1 MIRKTFNRKRRK
13 SKKEL
18 IDKLKKQDEERY
30 EFEEETIRELNK
42 QLESF
47 R

>member
-42 QLESF
+42 QLNNF

>member
-1 MIRKTFNRKRRK
+1 MIRRTTNKKRRK
-13 SKKEL
+13 SKKE
-18 IDKLKKQDEERY
+18 IINKLKKQDAEKY

-42 QLESF
+42 QLENF

>member
-18 IDKLKKQDEERY
+18 IEKLKKQDEERY

>member
-1 MIRKTFNRKRRK
+1 MIKRTTNKKRRK
-13 SKKEL
+13 SKKE
-18 IDKLKKQDEERY
+18 IINKLKKQDAEKY

-42 QLESF
+42 QLENF

>member
-1 MIRKTFNRKRRK
+1 MIRRTSNKKRRK

-18 IDKLKKQDEERY
+18 INKLKKQDEERY

-42 QLESF
+42 QLYKF
-47 R
+47 N

>member
-1 MIRKTFNRKRRK
+1 MIRRTSNKKRRK

-42 QLESF
+42 QLNNF

>member
-18 IDKLKKQDEERY
+18 IDKLKRQDEERY

>member
-18 IDKLKKQDEERY
+18 IDKLKRQDEERY

-42 QLESF
+42 QLNNF

>member
-1 MIRKTFNRKRRK
+1 MIRRTLNKKIRK

-42 QLESF
+42 QLDKF
-47 R
+47 N

>member
-1 MIRKTFNRKRRK
+1 MIRRTSNKKRRK

-42 QLESF
+42 QLGNF

>member
-1 MIRKTFNRKRRK
+1 MIRRTSNKKRRK

-18 IDKLKKQDEERY
+18 INKLKKQDAERY

-42 QLESF
+42 QLGNF